1 MAINGSVTVLCT
13 EPRINTTAIS
23 NVTDKGS
30 VHIVVENMSINTTNS
45 AHSRISIGAG
55 VLIPTTG
62 GGSGVT
68 AAIDLISA
76 DKDNIISI
84 GTDEKL
90 FAAPVELTE
99 ANFLASYLLAK
110 G

>member
-13 EPRINTTAIS
+13 EPRLNTTAIS

-30 VHIVVENMSINTTNS
+30 VHIVVESISINTTNS

-76 DKDNIISI
+76 DKDNIIKLGS
-84 GTDEKL
+84 DDKL
-90 FAAPVELTE
+90 FAAPIELE
-99 ANFLASYLLAK
+99 DSNFLANYLLAR